1 MSNMEEDFEIAIIAA
16 YSIDSQG
23 RMVIGSRGKLPW
35 NIRQE
40 LEHFKNQTTGN
51 ACLFGRKT
59 FESIGKALPN
69 RLNIVLSSSLKIKT
83 KDVIAVRSIEEAISH
98 AKKSGFKKLFICGGE
113 SIYKSAL
120 EKNICR
126 RLILSEIKSK
136 DTVYSGDCFFPKISS
151 RWKLISEEQF
161 DDFCVK
167 IFE

>member
-1 MSNMEEDFEIAIIAA
+1 M
-16 YSIDSQG
+16 
-23 RMVIGSRGKLPW
+23 L
-35 NIRQE
+35 
-40 LEHFKNQTTGN
+40 
-51 ACLFGRKT
+51 
-59 FESIGKALPN
+59 
-69 RLNIVLSSSLKIKT
+69 SSLKIKT

-120 EKNICR
+120 ERNICR

-136 DTVYSGDCFFPKISS
+136 DTVYSGDCFFPKISN